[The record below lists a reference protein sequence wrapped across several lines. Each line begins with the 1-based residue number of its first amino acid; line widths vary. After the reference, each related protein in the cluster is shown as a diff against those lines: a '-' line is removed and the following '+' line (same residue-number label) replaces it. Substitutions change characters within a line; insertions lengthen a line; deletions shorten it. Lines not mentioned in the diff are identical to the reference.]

1 MMKHMEGD
9 ARSFVYSLYEP
20 RELIEFRVLDLCEH
34 RKPHALLNDFLS
46 HRAASEGIYQKKST
60 RNFCTLHL
68 PTLDSKD
75 FQKHPVFLTNAIW
88 VSGLC
93 HASPQ

>member
-34 RKPHALLNDFLS
+34 REPHALLNDFF
-46 HRAASEGIYQKKST
+46 KKES
-60 RNFCTLHL
+60 FKK
-68 PTLDSKD
+68 P
-75 FQKHPVFLTNAIW
+75 
-88 VSGLC
+88 
-93 HASPQ
+93 